1 MRVCLGDLLRT
12 IDGHDAGTVEWMLI
26 DPSSLRVKSIVI
38 RRGLILR
45 HSLVVPLAELEV
57 RQDGE
62 RTALVIRRTR
72 AALDEFPEFQ
82 KELYTG
88 ELIRHLTGERA
99 SPFYIPQWIPPAS
112 LEEPPPPS
120 PEVVELGEIVR
131 TIDQANA
138 VLHRGAAVVTAEGE
152 RVAHLHD
159 LCAALPSG
167 ELVSVRVRY
176 GLPPREL
183 ELPPEAV
190 GSADDGVLS
199 LRWWRADFERAIHG
213 Q

>member
-1 MRVCLGDLLRT
+1 MRVCLGDVLRT
-12 IDGHDAGTVEWMLI
+12 IDGHDAGTIEWMLI
-26 DPSSLRVKSIVI
+26 DPSSLRVKSVVI
-38 RRGLILR
+38 RRGFILR
-45 HSLVVPLAELEV
+45 HSLVVPLSELEV
-57 RQDGE
+57 LEDGN
-62 RTALVIRRTR
+62 TAGLVIRRTR

-88 ELIRHLTGERA
+88 ELIQRLTGERT

-167 ELVSVRVRY
+167 ELVSVHVRY
-176 GLPPREL
+176 GLPPHEL
-183 ELPPEAV
+183 EIPVEAV
-190 GSADDGVLS
+190 SSADDGVLY
-199 LRWWRADFERAIHG
+199 LRWWRTDFERGIHG